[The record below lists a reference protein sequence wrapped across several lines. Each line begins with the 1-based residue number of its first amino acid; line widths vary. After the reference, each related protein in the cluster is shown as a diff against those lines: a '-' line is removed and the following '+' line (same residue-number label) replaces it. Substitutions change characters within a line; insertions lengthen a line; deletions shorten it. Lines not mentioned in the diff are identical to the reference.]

1 MAKQKTKGNYTSY
14 LDFAGILAEMLPEQ
28 IDKLKVVSNER
39 DFHAT
44 ELEII
49 HAVTHMESLIDWA
62 KLDFSGKEMP
72 KDEAFEVGNQK
83 RELPRC
89 GY

>member
-1 MAKQKTKGNYTSY
+1 MAKQKTKSNYASY
-14 LDFAGILAEMLPEQ
+14 LDFAAVLAEMLPHQ
-28 IDKLKVVSNER
+28 IEKLRTVSNER

-62 KLDFSGKEMP
+62 KIDFSGKEVP
-72 KDEAFEVGNQK
+72 EK
-83 RELPRC
+83 
-89 GY
+89 